1 MIVKLLLNTQTIWMI
16 FIKTLK
22 DTIVF
27 DMITVMFSN
36 KKLNLIVT
44 ELFIADRKLSISLV
58 FITKSS
64 FAEPKKYIRIYLST
78 VSLWKFQ
85 RNKNFNKLHLVIHQV
100 LMNLNRKSTAKPYSF
115 LVIDATLASDNLS
128 RFRKNILDRI

>member
-100 LMNLNRKSTAKPYSF
+100 LMNLNWKSTAKPYSF

-128 RFRKNILDRI
+128 HFRKNLLKRI

>member
-78 VSLWKFQ
+78 VSL
-85 RNKNFNKLHLVIHQV
+85 
-100 LMNLNRKSTAKPYSF
+100 
-115 LVIDATLASDNLS
+115 
-128 RFRKNILDRI
+128 

>member
-1 MIVKLLLNTQTIWMI
+1 MIVKLLLNTQTIWI

-58 FITKSS
+58 FVTKSS
-64 FAEPKKYIRIYLST
+64 FAEPKKYIIYLST
-78 VSLWKFQ
+78 VSL
-85 RNKNFNKLHLVIHQV
+85 
-100 LMNLNRKSTAKPYSF
+100 
-115 LVIDATLASDNLS
+115 
-128 RFRKNILDRI
+128 